1 MGISGNARCTIGFVG
16 PLWDGLYLD
25 IVWPRSD
32 GMMGCTPSKETNSK
46 SLWKSMVGW
55 LVGWFRWHFLCKFT
69 YYFSD
74 AWNVSCLGCSFFSK
88 RFFRMKTQ
96 FPMIHLNI
104 PGCGFSTCKKL
115 QGLRRWV
122 FHPNRWI
129 ILWTSHGDLP
139 HSCILTASSPKNPS
153 GGRITILKFLSFQN
167 FQT

>member
-1 MGISGNARCTIGFVG
+1 VHHWICWTSLRWPG
-16 PLWDGLYLD
+16 PWYSMTSVRWD
-25 IVWPRSD
+25 D
-32 GMMGCTPSKETNSK
+32 GMYTLKGNQQQKPLKIN
-46 SLWKSMVGW
+46 GW

-104 PGCGFSTCKKL
+104 PGYGFSTCKKL